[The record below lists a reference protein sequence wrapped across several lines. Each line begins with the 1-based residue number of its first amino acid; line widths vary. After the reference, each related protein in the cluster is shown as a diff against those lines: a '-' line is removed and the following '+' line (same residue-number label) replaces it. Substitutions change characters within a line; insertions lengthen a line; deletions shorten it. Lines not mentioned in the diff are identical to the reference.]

1 MLKRILCIAVL
12 MILVFTTGCAHGQTE
27 SVPPTVADLFE
38 PPETSESQPD
48 SMSLEE
54 WQKNWPKKVGGSIG
68 FTGLQKENREYG
80 CYVYEGGEL
89 NAQILVRTQG
99 MKEIGVGVFVFLDG
113 RPQPY
118 RLADGDE
125 YAYMHT
131 FYQEDNVEMIHDV
144 YLIPVTGQEG
154 DVLEMQVVSITWP
167 DYFLD
172 QGRTVAQHTAGT
184 SGFSVQLVM
193 EATPEAQNLPAV
205 PDRLQ
210 NVTIEHCDLKASE
223 IEGWTADQM
232 RKDYESHYYL
242 NGKKDGSNLYGFT
255 AGSAE
260 FQYEL
265 WGNPTGTFGFVLFV
279 DNQPVSVSPEDV
291 ILFSNENGKKTV
303 ITMEL
308 DLSDFDGSSVI
319 YGFLLGRNYLSNGIG
334 NGASESF
341 RETWVPYYLSDAQDT
356 YDLMGWEET
365 E

>member
-1 MLKRILCIAVL
+1 MLKRILCIAML

-38 PPETSESQPD
+38 PPETSESQSD

-54 WQKNWPKKVGGSIG
+54 WQKNWPKMVGGSIG

-89 NAQILVRTQG
+89 NAQILVCTQG
-99 MKEIGVGVFVFLDG
+99 MKEMGVGVFVFLDG

-118 RLADGDE
+118 RLADSDE

-144 YLIPVTGQEG
+144 CLIPVTGQEG

-193 EATPEAQNLPAV
+193 EATPDAQILPAI
-205 PDRLQ
+205 PDRLES
-210 NVTIEHCDLKASE
+210 VTISYHDLQSSE
-223 IEGWTADQM
+223 IEGWTAEQM
-232 RKDYESHYYL
+232 RNDFESHYYL
-242 NGKKDGSNLYGFT
+242 NGKQDGGNLYGFT
-255 AGSAE
+255 AGRAE
-260 FQYEL
+260 YQYEL
-265 WGNPTGTFGFVLFV
+265 WGNTVGSFGFVLFV
-279 DNQPVSVSPEDV
+279 DNLPVSVSPEDA

-319 YGFLLGRNYLSNGIG
+319 YSILLGRNYLSNGIG

-341 RETWVPYYLSDAQDT
+341 RETWVPYYLSDAQDI
-356 YDLMGWEET
+356 YDLMGWEEN